1 MPICRIMKAVSHNRA
16 HNSQLNYVPNVRS
29 IERITQ
35 VVIALTSL
43 YHVVTFNQD
52 KVILV
57 CWAASYK
64 HNNGIVSWSV
74 WCLSSVSVAFL
85 LGIMQYF
92 FPVKMVEG
100 PSHFPHPT
108 PFAVGEGEGA
118 AINLTCYASL
128 SSFCVVSN

>member
-1 MPICRIMKAVSHNRA
+1 MSLPDFEPSLSLCLYAHLSSYVSCKPQQS
-16 HNSQLNYVPNVRS
+16 SQLDYVPNVRS
-29 IERITQ
+29 IEHVTQ

-74 WCLSSVSVAFL
+74 
-85 LGIMQYF
+85 
-92 FPVKMVEG
+92 
-100 PSHFPHPT
+100 
-108 PFAVGEGEGA
+108 
-118 AINLTCYASL
+118 
-128 SSFCVVSN
+128 